1 MKAAISIIL
10 AMIIFAGTPASA
22 QDKKSQYRL
31 QPTDVL
37 TITVHDQPD
46 LTTKTRVTSDG
57 YISFP
62 LLDKVAVKGL
72 TVQELEQKLKE
83 LLEKDYLVK
92 AEVLVFIEEYHPRQ
106 VSVIG
111 EVNTPGKYNMS
122 TEKEPTLLEA
132 IAMAGGFTK
141 DADINRAKV
150 MRFEDGEKKTIDVN
164 IKDITERGLKEKDIL
179 LKPDDVVFV
188 PKSYFFSITGE
199 VNDPGKF
206 NMPTEREITL
216 LEAIAMAG
224 GFTKDADVNRTKV
237 MRLENGE
244 KISIPVV
251 VKDITDRGQ
260 KEKDI
265 ILKSDDM
272 LFVPKRSFFSV
283 IGEVK
288 SPGKFDMPAERDIT
302 LLEAIAVAG
311 GFTKD
316 ADITRTK
323 VMRVTETGEKKTITI
338 NVKDI
343 TEKDQKDKNIVLE
356 AEDIVIVPESFF

>member
-1 MKAAISIIL
+1 MKKALLLFLIL
-10 AMIIFAGTPASA
+10 AVFVTCANA
-22 QDKKSQYRL
+22 DEKRSQYRL
-31 QPTDVL
+31 QPSDVL

-46 LTTKTRVTSDG
+46 LTTKTRVTADG

-62 LLDKVAVKGL
+62 LLDKVEVKGL

-92 AEVLVFIEEYHPRQ
+92 AEVIVFIEDYHTRQ

-111 EVNTPGKYNMS
+111 EANTPGKYSMS
-122 TEKEPTLLEA
+122 TEKDMTLLEA

-150 MRFEDGEKKTIDVN
+150 MRLEDGEKKTIDINV
-164 IKDITERGLKEKDIL
+164 KDITEKGLKEKDII
-179 LKPDDVVFV
+179 LKPDDVVFI
-188 PKSYFFSITGE
+188 PKSFFFSVTGE
-199 VNDPGKF
+199 VKNPGKF

-216 LEAIAMAG
+216 LEAIAMSG

-237 MRLENGE
+237 MRIENGE
-244 KISIPVV
+244 KTTVPVM
-251 VKDITDRGQ
+251 VKDITERGQ
-260 KEKDI
+260 KDKDI
-265 ILKSDDM
+265 VLKPDDII
-272 LFVPKRSFFSV
+272 FIPKRSFFSV

-302 LLEAIAVAG
+302 LLEAIAMSG

-316 ADITRTK
+316 ADITKTK
-323 VMRVTETGEKKTITI
+323 IMRMTENGAKKTITI

-343 TEKDQKDKNIVLE
+343 TEKDEKDKNIVLE

>member
-1 MKAAISIIL
+1 MKRTLSLIL
-10 AMIIFAGTPASA
+10 AITFFAASLNA
-22 QDKKSQYRL
+22 QEKNARYRL

-46 LTTKTRVTSDG
+46 LTTKTRITADG

-62 LLDKVAVKGL
+62 LLDKVEAKGL
-72 TVQELEQKLKE
+72 TVQELEQKLKA

-111 EVNTPGKYNMS
+111 EVHLPGKYSMS
-122 TEKEPTLLEA
+122 TEKELTLLEA

-150 MRFEDGEKKTIDVN
+150 MRLENGEKKTIDINV
-164 IKDITERGLKEKDIL
+164 KDITERGFKEKDMT

-188 PKSYFFSITGE
+188 PKSYFFSVTGE
-199 VNDPGKF
+199 VASPGKI
-206 NMPTEREITL
+206 NMPTERDITL
-216 LEAIAMAG
+216 LEGIAMAG
-224 GFTKDADVNRTKV
+224 DFTKDADVNRTKV

-244 KISIPVV
+244 KITIPVV

-260 KEKDI
+260 KDKDI
-265 ILKSDDM
+265 ILKSDDII
-272 LFVPKRSFFSV
+272 FVPKRSFFSV

-302 LLEAIAVAG
+302 LLEAIAMSG

-316 ADITRTK
+316 ADITKTK
-323 VMRVTETGEKKTITI
+323 VMRVTAEGGKQTITI
-338 NVKDI
+338 NVKDV
-343 TEKDQKDKNIVLE
+343 TEKDRKDKNIVLQ